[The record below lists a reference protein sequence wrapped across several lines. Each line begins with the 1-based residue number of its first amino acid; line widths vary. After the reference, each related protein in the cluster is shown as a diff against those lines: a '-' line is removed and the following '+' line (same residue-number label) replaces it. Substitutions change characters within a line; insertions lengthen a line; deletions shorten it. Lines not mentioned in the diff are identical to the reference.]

1 MVRIDAPAV
10 FAEMVNGHSVRNLH
24 AVVVNPRGS
33 VTEDN
38 VMAAVLIRPS
48 DLRIAMGGDGVGRDE
63 AAVRIP
69 DATGCGPL
77 RDPLRD
83 DDGNP
88 WLPSWCR
95 IECRGFG
102 ELC

>member
-1 MVRIDAPAV
+1 MVD
-10 FAEMVNGHSVRNLH
+10 GHAVRNLH

-33 VTEDN
+33 MAEDY
-38 VMAAVLIRPS
+38 VATALVLPA
-48 DLRIAMGGDGVGRDE
+48 DLRITVGGGGVGRDE

-95 IECRGFG
+95 IECRGFS